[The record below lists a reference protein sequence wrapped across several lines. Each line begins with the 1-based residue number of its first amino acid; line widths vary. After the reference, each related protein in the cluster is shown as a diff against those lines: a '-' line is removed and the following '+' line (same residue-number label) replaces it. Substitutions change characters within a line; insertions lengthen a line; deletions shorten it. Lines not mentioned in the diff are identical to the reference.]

1 MNIIHKNGCSIQ
13 KLVDTS
19 FVNYDFL
26 NESKIEI
33 LFRKSCW
40 APLNMKKTFIHKK
53 LIYTEKNNLNSNI
66 FFNQLQTFLLSN
78 TFENSKPIVSIIM
91 THFNC
96 TKFLPLAIY
105 SIVRQTFKKIEL
117 IIIDDS
123 STEDLQ
129 LLNKIISICQKDSRI
144 KFICQK
150 ENVGCYTCKNI
161 GISIAKGKYITF
173 QDSDDFSH
181 KKRIEWQY
189 TNILSNPNE
198 TICNWCHYM
207 SRTLSPKM
215 KLCEISLFIN
225 ATFFKKYIGSFD
237 NVRVGGDSELRD
249 RLSYLNIQSTT
260 IPIYMYSCM
269 DKWID
274 IPNRELSLTQGNNKD
289 LSIYGYLRTIYRTE
303 YQKIHSQI
311 KSYVKSSYIDG
322 NYIIQYNFPNKE
334 EKRSFFYSK
343 TNFISYWITQE
354 NETEFNRVFSKICSF

>member
-13 KLVDTS
+13 KQVDAS

-26 NESKIEI
+26 KESKLEI

-40 APLNMKKTFIHKK
+40 APQNIKKTFSPK
-53 LIYTEKNNLNSNI
+53 LIKTNKHNIYSNI
-66 FFNQLQTFLLSN
+66 FFHKLQEFLLLNS
-78 TFENSKPIVSIIM
+78 FENSKPIVSIIL

-105 SIVRQTFKKIEL
+105 SIIRQTFKKIEL

-123 STEDLQ
+123 STDDLH

-150 ENVGCYTCKNI
+150 KNVGCYTCKNI
-161 GISIAKGKYITF
+161 GISLSKGKYITF

-189 TNILSNPNE
+189 TNIMTNPKQV
-198 TICNWCHYM
+198 ICNWCHYM
-207 SRTLSPKM
+207 SRILYPKM

-225 ATFFKKYIGSFD
+225 AAFFKKYIGYFD

-249 RLSYLNIQSTT
+249 RLSYLDIQSTT

-274 IPNRELSLTQGNNKD
+274 IPNRELSLTQGNDKE
-289 LSIYGYLRTIYRTE
+289 LSIYGNIRPIYKAE

-311 KSYVKSSYIDG
+311 KSYIKSSYIDG

-334 EKRSFFYSK
+334 QKRSFFYSK
-343 TNFISYWITQE
+343 TNFISHWITQE
-354 NETEFNRVFSKICSF
+354 NETEFNRVFSKLFS